1 MRNNNNTSPVR
12 SLRILILTILIASV
26 LTSGIS
32 FAGNPVLYNY
42 NPANH
47 SVEIYSKALILW
59 HDDPSLGFDYFYVDE
74 DTVGQVVFD
83 RWLAVM
89 LTAISMGKPFAVSY
103 DPDGNGEIL
112 SMYAPR

>member
-1 MRNNNNTSPVR
+1 MRNNNTSPVR
-12 SLRILILTILIASV
+12 SLRILVLAILIASV

-32 FAGNPVLYNY
+32 FAGTPVLYNY
-42 NPANH
+42 NPSTQ
-47 SVEIYSKALILW
+47 SVEIYSKAIILW
-59 HDDPSLGFDYFYVDE
+59 HNDPRLGFDYFYVDE

-89 LTAISMGKPFAVSY
+89 LTATSMGKPFALSY

-112 SMYAPR
+112 SVYAPK